1 MKRAVKRK
9 ILSFILVFIMCFSS
23 VSSSFFAPVQVKAS
37 TGALA
42 ALDWFLTLLAASGY
56 SYATKDSANSGFEAF
71 KEFLADNYTS
81 VGSYKTAEEL
91 KAAFPWFDFS
101 SDVYSDNVAE
111 LDKYLGY
118 INKSTFQ
125 DKAAALEAYPGID
138 VARANKLTV
147 GFMRSWVAE
156 RFPTVEEASL
166 GVFNNAFSRF
176 TPFAE
181 LTEPAAILLT
191 QAIPSGLK
199 DYKFGRCVA
208 NAINSHYY
216 SYTAPT
222 TSRFFVSV
230 SRFGISDYRVHVSVG
245 ELPDDARYF
254 NISNAT
260 YSSDGVN
267 FTKLKY
273 KWYCYPSGINASQDS
288 EINWTTAKDRDISFW
303 GNNFYVAG
311 NGVVSDYVDSDV
323 SLVGICGITF
333 NSVENLTFL
342 DADLNVVSSSSD
354 DIVKI
359 ADAASEVIPS
369 DAVSADTI
377 IDTTV
382 AALEAG
388 AGKAEAYDFS
398 AVAEAI
404 AAGNE
409 QNHEDNEQQLA
420 KLGLISSLLAEL
432 FDFLKNNSLDV
443 LNSISGLGTTLK
455 AMSSDLSKLVG
466 IPAIVNN
473 VYEFLKSNIAGATT
487 FLSGIND
494 VALDIY
500 KCVSTFDI
508 AGLTDVIKGID
519 SGVLSSI
526 SHAATDTIPGAI
538 DNLAALI
545 NVLPIDSIA
554 ENVGSIPS
562 ILGIDIVNAIT
573 DVSDGISGLRD
584 AVDVASQPVVDALD
598 ALGIGVIAESIQG
611 ILSRV
616 VSISDVVTAERV
628 ETPENNDVNLF
639 NVLFALIQILILLLK
654 IFLDCLIFITA
665 IFNIPAEPYFLNE
678 GMIQGLDWL
687 KNTEITGLG
696 ISIYGFLMSLITI
709 IVIFSVVGTLKRHI
723 HKIRIR

>member
-1 MKRAVKRK
+1 MKRAVKRR

-37 TGALA
+37 TAVDA
-42 ALDWFLTLLAASGY
+42 ALDWFLTLFAAAGY
-56 SYATKDSANSGFEAF
+56 SYSSKNNAKSGFEEF
-71 KEFLADNYTS
+71 KEILFDTYTS
-81 VGSYKTAEEL
+81 VDAYKTSEQL
-91 KAAFPWFDFS
+91 RAAFPWFDFI
-101 SDVYSDNVAE
+101 SDNYAENAAE

-118 INKSTFQ
+118 MHKSTIQ
-125 DKAAALEAYPGID
+125 DKHAALEAYPD
-138 VARANKLTV
+138 VDVSRANKLTV
-147 GFMRSWVAE
+147 GFMRSWVSE
-156 RFPTVEEASL
+156 RFPTAESAST
-166 GVFNNAFSRF
+166 GYVGTAFSRY
-176 TPFAE
+176 TPMTE
-181 LTEPAAILLT
+181 LTDSAAKL
-191 QAIPSGLK
+191 ASDYWPSSLSGVTW
-199 DYKFGRCVA
+199 GRKWLNMLNTHA
-208 NAINSHYY
+208 NGYASPVTSRYFVFFSTYNSPSHYLC
-216 SYTAPT
+216 
-222 TSRFFVSV
+222 
-230 SRFGISDYRVHVSVG
+230 VG
-245 ELPDDARYF
+245 EVPDDAVYIKISDFTYSVDGNIFSSISQKFCCTYTDSDVLFGSSGYNSLGYDFSGAKIEGNVLSADNCFVAF
-254 NISNAT
+254 NSVKDITFVDSGLNVL
-260 YSSDGVN
+260 SSDG
-267 FTKLKY
+267 
-273 KWYCYPSGINASQDS
+273 
-288 EINWTTAKDRDISFW
+288 
-303 GNNFYVAG
+303 
-311 NGVVSDYVDSDV
+311 
-323 SLVGICGITF
+323 
-333 NSVENLTFL
+333 NL
-342 DADLNVVSSSSD
+342 
-354 DIVKI
+354 VKI
-359 ADAASEVIPS
+359 ADSASEVIPS

-398 AVAEAI
+398 AVAKAI

-432 FDFLKNNSLDV
+432 FDFLKNNSLDL
-443 LNSISGLGTTLK
+443 LNSISGLGTILK

-538 DNLAALI
+538 DDLAALI

-573 DVSDGISGLRD
+573 DVSDGISGLRE
-584 AVDVASQPVVDALD
+584 AVDVVSQPVVDALD
-598 ALGIGVIAESIQG
+598 ALGIGAIAESVQG

-616 VSISDVVTAERV
+616 VAISDVVTTERV
-628 ETPENNDVNLF
+628 ETPESNDVNLF